1 LLLPVI
7 VSLKFITPIYFAPN
21 IPRFEPHPLRLRSD
35 EQVNNLQIQIVSLD
49 YSNVH
54 DPGGW
59 MIPPLFRKPG
69 PRPPNR
75 LDNLIDFGELNVKQL
90 SRDSF
95 VREIDSLDEEKYD
108 QELKEAWERMDADP
122 TPFKYYHDDELDY
135 VECRR
140 PKWKEYYFPTC
151 NAFHEVDMTRNYDVD
166 LVSSRLDPNFDSYLF
181 SHGYYRDAFLVED
194 MVRREATV
202 LKVLRFK
209 HEYTT
214 RIYNMVQRDAIVME
228 RLTSSDYIVNMHG
241 HCASSLMVEP
251 ISYELEEYVVPQGYM
266 KQEELLDQYDVNPQN
281 DYTVIEKLEVA
292 LAMAESLAVLHG
304 FKDGIIVHD
313 DVQLCQWLRT
323 RDNRLVL
330 GDFNR
335 AEVMDWNDE
344 KQEYC
349 MYNNGFAYG
358 NYRSPEEFNG
368 KDLNEK
374 IDIFSYGN
382 NVYGLLTGLWPFY
395 ENEDDDF
402 VQRQIIDGKTSYIDD
417 RYRERSY
424 GEGKMVNL
432 IEQCWQFKPED
443 RPDIFEIV
451 RFLRRA
457 LEEEK
462 FREGIGQQQQQQQQ
476 QNNQ

>member
-1 LLLPVI
+1 
-7 VSLKFITPIYFAPN
+7 
-21 IPRFEPHPLRLRSD
+21 
-35 EQVNNLQIQIVSLD
+35 
-49 YSNVH
+49 
-54 DPGGW
+54 
-59 MIPPLFRKPG
+59 
-69 PRPPNR
+69 
-75 LDNLIDFGELNVKQL
+75 
-90 SRDSF
+90 
-95 VREIDSLDEEKYD
+95 
-108 QELKEAWERMDADP
+108 
-122 TPFKYYHDDELDY
+122 
-135 VECRR
+135 
-140 PKWKEYYFPTC
+140 
-151 NAFHEVDMTRNYDVD
+151 
-166 LVSSRLDPNFDSYLF
+166 
-181 SHGYYRDAFLVED
+181 
-194 MVRREATV
+194 
-202 LKVLRFK
+202 
-209 HEYTT
+209 
-214 RIYNMVQRDAIVME
+214 
-228 RLTSSDYIVNMHG
+228 
-241 HCASSLMVEP
+241 
-251 ISYELEEYVVPQGYM
+251 M

-281 DYTVIEKLEVA
+281 DYTVIEKLEIA

-402 VQRQIIDGKTSYIDD
+402 AQRQVIDGKTSYIDD

-462 FREGIGQQQQQQQQ
+462 FREGNGQQK